1 MLSTFVLLGLSICAV
16 WLPDIKFGRS
26 RTLPPWLPLFIA
38 AALSGFACGILAWPA
53 LLALATLAGVSAFS
67 ARTESRALRTLLSG
81 ITALLALA
89 LALHFVPGFD
99 NPIIVAQVQVSND
112 AAPFTQYA
120 NFDKGAAGL
129 LLLVFFCQRV
139 TRWDG
144 WRRLAA
150 PTVIAAA
157 ATAAAVLIVAWA
169 IGTVRP
175 DPKLPAFALAFL
187 SVNLLF
193 TCVAEEAFFR
203 GLLQERL
210 TRRLAAQPRFRWV
223 PVAASSALFGA
234 AHFAGGPTLVLL
246 ATIGGVGYSLVYA
259 VTRRVEAAVLTHFA
273 VNAVHFFG
281 FTYPHLQM

>member
-1 MLSTFVLLGLSICAV
+1 M
-16 WLPDIKFGRS
+16 
-26 RTLPPWLPLFIA
+26 
-38 AALSGFACGILAWPA
+38 
-53 LLALATLAGVSAFS
+53 
-67 ARTESRALRTLLSG
+67 LLSG
-81 ITALLALA
+81 IAALLALA
-89 LALHFVPGFD
+89 LALHFVPGFN
-99 NPIIVAQVQVSND
+99 NPVIVEAFRVSED

-139 TRWDG
+139 TDWNG

-150 PTVIAAA
+150 PTFIAAA
-157 ATAAAVLIVAWA
+157 ATAAAVIIVALA
-169 IGTVRP
+169 NGYVRP
-175 DPKLPAFALAFL
+175 DPKLPAFTLAFL

-210 TRRLAAQPRFRWV
+210 VRRLAAQPHYRWV
-223 PVAASSALFGA
+223 PVVASSALFGA
-234 AHFAGGPTLVLL
+234 AHFAGGPALVLL

-259 VTRRVEAAVLTHFA
+259 ATRRIEAAVLTHFA

-281 FTYPHLQM
+281 FTYPHLQT